1 MKQFILFF
9 VGLLFF
15 SCNDDFLDQVP
26 DDRLTFE
33 ETFSKRSTL
42 EQYLA
47 NIYSAI
53 PNEYGQRYTVQ
64 NSGPWLGASDEAEYV
79 WGFHLGNSLNIG
91 SWDPTTGHVSTLW
104 SNFYRAIRN
113 SSTFINNIHKCTEL
127 SQDLTKQYT
136 AEARVLRAYFYYN
149 LLRLYGPVILMGD
162 VPIAA
167 DDELSALKLERNK
180 IEDVVKYI
188 VDELDKGAEALK
200 GVSFREENAGRMS
213 RPFALAIKEKVLLF
227 AASPL
232 YNGNVDLKELKNSGG
247 ENLVPQTY
255 NVSLWKNAADAA
267 KSFIDEFVPGTF
279 SLYKEY
285 NQNGSLN
292 PYLSC
297 RNVMIVEWND
307 EMIYARP
314 RGTNYYFYDV
324 TPYHKGEV
332 SEVKGGGGLS
342 ATQGIVDAY
351 FTANGRSIND
361 PLSGYQETGFS
372 NFQAPYDFQERSTYN
387 QWVNREPR
395 FYVGITYNRSLWLC
409 RTYGNVITTTW
420 FGGNSGKQAGTN
432 DYPPTGYI
440 VRKKMTT
447 ESRTNTARSIPVIR
461 LAEIYLDYIEALN
474 EYDPGNPNIILYLNR
489 IRERAGI
496 PGYGEGDLEI
506 PISQAAM
513 REAIRKERQVELA
526 FESVRYF
533 DVRRWLIAEETLGGP
548 MYGMDINAINEAD
561 FYNKVAFETRV
572 FEKRHYLWPIPQDE
586 IDANSKL
593 IQNPGW

>member
-1 MKQFILFF
+1 MKKLIILLT
-9 VGLLFF
+9 GMILF
-15 SCNDDFLDQVP
+15 SCNDDFLNQVP

-113 SSTFINNIHKCTEL
+113 SSTFINNIYRCDEL
-127 SQDLTKQYT
+127 SEDLAEQYA

-149 LLRLYGPVILMGD
+149 LLRLYGPVVLMGD
-162 VPIAA
+162 LPIAA
-167 DDELSALKLERNK
+167 DDELSALNLERNK
-180 IEDVVKYI
+180 IEDIVKYI
-188 VDELDKGAEALK
+188 VDELDMGAEKLK
-200 GVSFREENAGRMS
+200 GISFREGNAGRMS
-213 RPFALAIKEKVLLF
+213 RPFALAIKEKVLLY

-232 YNGNVDLKELKNSGG
+232 FNGNPHLKDLKNSSG
-247 ENLVPQTY
+247 ENLVPQSY
-255 NVSLWKNAADAA
+255 NVSLWENAADAA

-279 SLYKEY
+279 SLYKEF
-285 NQNGSLN
+285 NQDGSLN
-292 PYLSC
+292 AYLSC
-297 RNVMIVEWND
+297 RNVMTEEWNE
-307 EMIYARP
+307 EMIYERP

-332 SEVKGGGGLS
+332 AEVKGGGGLS
-342 ATQGIVDAY
+342 ATQSIVDAY
-351 FTANGRSIND
+351 YTANGRSIGD

-372 NFQAPYDFQERSTYN
+372 DFQAPYDIQERSTFN

-395 FYVGITYNRSLWLC
+395 FYVGITYNRSLWLN
-409 RTYGNVITTTW
+409 RTYGNIITTTW
-420 FGGNSGKQAGTN
+420 YAGNSGKQAGTN

-447 ESRTNTARSIPVIR
+447 GSRSDAAKAIPVIR
-461 LAEIYLDYIEALN
+461 LAEIYLDYVEALN
-474 EYDPGNPNIILYLNR
+474 EYDPGNADILLYLNK

-496 PGYGEGDLEI
+496 PGYGEGDLET
-506 PISQAAM
+506 PGTQEAM
-513 REAIRKERQVELA
+513 RQAIWQERQVELA

-533 DVRRWLIAEETLGGP
+533 DVRRWLIAEETLSGP
-548 MYGMDINAINEAD
+548 MYGMDINATDEAD
-561 FYNKVAFETRV
+561 FYNKVV
-572 FEKRHYLWPIPQDE
+572 FENRIFENHHYLWPIPQDE

-593 IQNPGW
+593 QQNPEW